1 MTLSPPHFSLVPST
15 ATISARQSG
24 QAMIELV
31 LMVPLMCLILFAI
44 IDYSRALNDE
54 QVMVDLSR
62 QGSNMAS
69 RGTALAAAAN
79 ALVQGSPPL
88 NLATA
93 GEVIITSVARV
104 GSTDTIMGQVIRSA
118 GSVTT
123 ASKIGT
129 GVGSKAIVPAV
140 IDDVFSKNSG
150 QTVYITEVYYPFQG
164 ITPLASMWNIII
176 PSILY
181 QAAYF

>member
-1 MTLSPPHFSLVPST
+1 MTLSPSRYSLVPST
-15 ATISARQSG
+15 ATISPRQSG

-44 IDYSRALNDE
+44 IDYSRMLNDE

-62 QGSNMAS
+62 QGSNMVS
-69 RGTALAAAAN
+69 RGTTLSSAAN

-104 GSTDTIMGQVIRSA
+104 GSTDTITGQIIRSA
-118 GSVTT
+118 GSVSM

-129 GVGSKAIVPAV
+129 GVGNKATVPAG

-150 QTVYITEVYYPFQG
+150 QTVYITEVFCPFQA
-164 ITPLASMWNIII
+164 ITPLPSRWNIVI
-176 PSILY
+176 PPVLY
-181 QAAYF
+181 QVAYF

>member
-1 MTLSPPHFSLVPST
+1 MTLSPSPYSLVPSP
-15 ATISARQSG
+15 ATISAHQSG

-44 IDYSRALNDE
+44 IDYSRVLNDE

-69 RGTALAAAAN
+69 RGTTLASAAN

-93 GEVIITSVARV
+93 GEVIISSVARV
-104 GSTDTIMGQVIRSA
+104 GSTDTITGQVIRSA
-118 GSVTT
+118 GSVST

-129 GVGSKAIVPAV
+129 GVGSKATVPAF
-140 IDDVFSKNSG
+140 IDDIFSKNSG
-150 QTVYITEVYYPFQG
+150 QTVYITEVYCPFRA
-164 ITPLASMWNIII
+164 ITPLAGMWNFVI